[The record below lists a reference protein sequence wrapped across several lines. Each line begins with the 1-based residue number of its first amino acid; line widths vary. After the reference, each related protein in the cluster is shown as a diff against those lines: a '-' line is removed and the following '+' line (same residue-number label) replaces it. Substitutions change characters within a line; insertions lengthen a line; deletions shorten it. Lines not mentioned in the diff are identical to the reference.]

1 MNSTKT
7 SSFAGRIQLYA
18 VFAFFAGLV
27 LLPVMAAGLHGE
39 RARWQAAKALN
50 QIQQGTVETTMAIE
64 SLRDSIAVSPDDQQ
78 LKYVIAKILLDN
90 DHVEE
95 ALELA
100 ESVAENPSF
109 EFAGQNLMVNCLNHL
124 GRFDESLAIY
134 KSIALQLQEYEDAQS
149 DSVGWLDSFAGIT
162 DSRWQAR
169 AQRLNGLAYHQG
181 LAGKELVAAGINIEE
196 VIDELSARNWS
207 PVRARVSFVERTII
221 SIALIGRQVE
231 QSDKALGILDSYITR
246 LEEASNRQGEDVLK
260 MVNDAMLA
268 EFPFSSDVERTIRQ
282 RRAAFQMGRAR
293 LATMMVARALLQED
307 LGQEELS
314 DEDRF
319 RVKAMG
325 FDPNQIVD
333 EFPDD
338 LECLRTLEQAAT
350 FLDTRGVVLLQQGK
364 LRLSQ
369 RDLDL
374 AVLSIEILNHSFAGG
389 IQNSVMNEGGRF
401 FRESKSRE
409 LEASV
414 LYHRMQLAEEM
425 NDQETANTNRLRID
439 ELGFEPGP
447 WLN

>member
-1 MNSTKT
+1 M
-7 SSFAGRIQLYA
+7 
-18 VFAFFAGLV
+18 
-27 LLPVMAAGLHGE
+27 
-39 RARWQAAKALN
+39 
-50 QIQQGTVETTMAIE
+50 
-64 SLRDSIAVSPDDQQ
+64 
-78 LKYVIAKILLDN
+78 
-90 DHVEE
+90 
-95 ALELA
+95 
-100 ESVAENPSF
+100 
-109 EFAGQNLMVNCLNHL
+109 
-124 GRFDESLAIY
+124 
-134 KSIALQLQEYEDAQS
+134 
-149 DSVGWLDSFAGIT
+149 
-162 DSRWQAR
+162 
-169 AQRLNGLAYHQG
+169 
-181 LAGKELVAAGINIEE
+181 
-196 VIDELSARNWS
+196 
-207 PVRARVSFVERTII
+207 
-221 SIALIGRQVE
+221 
-231 QSDKALGILDSYITR
+231 
-246 LEEASNRQGEDVLK
+246 
-260 MVNDAMLA
+260 
-268 EFPFSSDVERTIRQ
+268 
-282 RRAAFQMGRAR
+282 
-293 LATMMVARALLQED
+293 
-307 LGQEELS
+307 S

-325 FDPNQIVD
+325 FDPNQIAD

-374 AVLSIEILNHSFAGG
+374 AVLSIEILNHSFVGG